1 MEEYVLIAMSVLV
14 TKADGKKQLFDR
26 EKIVNTC
33 IRMGASREIADEITK
48 KIEMEVYDGIET
60 KKILQMIFR
69 LLGKYKSAVKH
80 IICLR
85 ESLSLLKPKPDF
97 ERFIQI
103 LLREQGYRVTP
114 NQIVRG
120 RCVEHEVDAIAR
132 KHGQTF
138 IVEVKH
144 HLKFH
149 TRTGLD
155 ESRIAWAILE
165 DVNEGF
171 EVGLNNLKIDKAM
184 IVTNTKFSEQAKRY
198 SECKGIHQIGWSS
211 PPYRGLQTLIE
222 EKKLYPITFLNG
234 LTETRKR
241 LASKGIILL
250 QQLLEMDPVEIE
262 EITGISKKTLMLTIE
277 KAKTILSGY

>member
-1 MEEYVLIAMSVLV
+1 MI
-14 TKADGKKQLFDR
+14 KADGTKQLFDR

-48 KIEMEVYDGIET
+48 KIEMNVYNGIET
-60 KKILQMIFR
+60 KKVLRMIFR
-69 LLGKYKSAVKH
+69 LLEKYKSAVKH

-97 ERFIQI
+97 EHFIQI
-103 LLREQGYRVTP
+103 LLREQGYEVAP

-132 KHGQTF
+132 KHGQTY

-144 HLKFH
+144 HLSFH

-171 EVGLNNLKIDKAM
+171 EVGLNDLKIDKAM
-184 IVTNTKFSEQAKRY
+184 IVTNTKFSEQAKNY
-198 SECKGIHQIGWSS
+198 AECKGIHQIGWSS
-211 PPYRGLQTLIE
+211 PPYRGLQTMIE
-222 EKKLYPITFLNG
+222 EKKLYPITCLKDFIA
-234 LTETRKR
+234 TRER
-241 LASKGIILL
+241 LVSKGIILL
-250 QQLLEMDPVEIE
+250 QQLVEMDPAEIE
-262 EITGISKKTLMLTIE
+262 EITGISKKIFMSIIE
-277 KAKTILSGY
+277 KAKTILSEY